1 MSQDVSERESRR
13 SDLLPGTAHQRRRA
27 LDAAWLRWHRQGNLV
42 HRELCVCR
50 DLGAN
55 QGLSKRSRMTGRI
68 FNEVERRS

>member
-1 MSQDVSERESRR
+1 MSQDVSVRESRR
-13 SDLLPGTAHQRRRA
+13 SDLLPGTAYQRRRA

-55 QGLSKRSRMTGRI
+55 QRISKRSAMNGRI
-68 FNEVERRS
+68 VDEIER